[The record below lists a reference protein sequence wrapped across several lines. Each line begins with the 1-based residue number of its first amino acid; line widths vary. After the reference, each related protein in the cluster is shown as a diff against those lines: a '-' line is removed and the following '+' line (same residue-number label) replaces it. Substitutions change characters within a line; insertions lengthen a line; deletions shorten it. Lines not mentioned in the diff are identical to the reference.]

1 MPSWK
6 KVIVSGSD
14 ASLNS
19 LNVINGI
26 TGSLL
31 GTSSYASNA
40 DLLDGLNSTAFVLNS
55 QTSSFTTTSSFNAYT
70 SSINT
75 YTSSLN
81 SKTSSFA
88 TTGSNNFNG
97 NQNITG
103 SLTISSSAAIDLN
116 VIGGQ
121 NITGSLNVSGS
132 QTFIGTQTVTG
143 SLLVSGST
151 TQIGNNTLTGNTS
164 LSGSLTISGS
174 QGSAT
179 PTINIFGDI
188 NQTGYTKYLPVTSN
202 IDNSISASYIYVSG
216 STSDLYFTQNGN
228 GYSNT
233 SRLRWLESN
242 LYTGLLSGGV
252 VSASLGSTS
261 FTISSGSALIVSLGA
276 STSSIDPYPTA
287 RRISWNTVTTP
298 LYNSGSAKITY
309 VGIDGNG
316 AVVQQTVPW
325 GSTDITQW
333 DTQVELGVVL
343 HLSGSV
349 VTGIYNSPQIS
360 YGQSQQADDFIRAFG
375 PVKISGHTLQVSGSS
390 PTLSIKKTAGTAYNR
405 GSNYVNNPNHP
416 STVSDPAANTSK
428 IYRYYISGST
438 PVIDTGVANA
448 GYTTIDNLQYVNTST
463 GALTSVGNS
472 NWSIQRVFWIPNS
485 PTNAFLVYYGNGIY
499 PTLLDA
505 VNAKDTEVFTEA
517 PNTAAN
523 AIFLGYIIVEGGAGR
538 DLLNSDEATIIQGGL
553 FRAVGGVGSSGTTPI
568 STTLESLADVS
579 IPTKTAGDLL
589 YYNGASWINSK
600 GLTGNYSITGSLSVS
615 SAITANLT
623 GTASFTTTASYANNA
638 DLLDGLNSSVFTL
651 NSQTSSFVLNSQT
664 SSFVQNSQTGAFATF
679 TALNA
684 YTSSINTYT
693 SSLNS
698 ATGAFST
705 FTALNA
711 YTSSINTYTSSL
723 NSKTSSFATTG
734 SNNFNG
740 NQTITGSLLISSSAS
755 TNLTVVGNSIFT
767 GSLTISGSSVS
778 GALSI
783 DCLTPATSYGS
794 LTIKSTTSDKNN
806 AVLSL
811 ISTATSSNFYVTGS
825 SIDFWGF
832 QTDDFPFPSGIY
844 KNSFIQDA
852 NYSLNFGSLNSFKWN
867 TFNLGYTGSTAAV
880 DGFGALTGNPI
891 GTNLLTLNTSQL
903 SSSVAVVAPSF
914 TGNLTGTAS
923 FASNALSASYARSA
937 SLATT
942 ADVATTIAVVN
953 NTGDA
958 TRYLV
963 WAATGAGNRTPNI
976 TTQRFVVNS
985 ATGSM
990 GINKSTIASGYILDV
1005 GGNALI
1011 SGSLTIFSGSAID
1024 FQVTDTGTKIGNAP
1038 SDNHTVTGSL
1048 LLSGSLTSTGT
1059 ITAQT
1064 LIVQTVS
1071 SSVIYSSGSN
1081 RFGNDLANTQVLTGS
1096 VIITGSLSVNGSN
1109 AVLTNQ
1115 TSSFVLNSQT
1125 SSFVQNSQTSS
1136 FATFTALN
1144 AYTSSINTY
1153 TSSLN
1158 SATGAFATFTA
1169 LNAYTSSINT
1179 YTSSINAKTS
1189 SFATTGSNN
1198 FIGTENITGSLN
1210 VSGSTT
1216 FTGTSGTTLLS
1227 TNADTLIF
1235 TGSLYTSGAA
1245 SLSGSISISGSLSV
1259 NGSNVILTNQ
1269 TGAFTLNSQ
1278 TSSFVLNSQTSSMS
1292 VLSASFA
1299 ATSSKI
1305 NVIQNPG
1312 AGQYAIIFAALSGA
1326 GTGSQQLAVT
1336 GSDFSYEP
1344 QSGRLNVQNLNGT
1357 ASLATTASYANYA
1370 ELLDGLDATQFTLTS
1385 SFNPYTSSINS
1396 YTSSLNTATS
1406 SFVLNSQTSS
1416 FVQNSQTGAFA
1427 TFTALNAYTSSLNNF
1442 SASILSYTASQNNL
1456 NGTYAT
1462 TSSLNAYTSS
1472 INTYT
1477 SSLNS
1482 VTSSF
1487 VKNSQTSSM
1496 SVLSAS
1502 YAATASLADT
1512 ASFINVSGNALDA
1525 LRYPLFVATGV
1536 GVRTANISTNRIV
1549 ANGATGSLGLGKGS
1563 ITSGY
1568 YLDVAGSVLISG
1580 SLVVTGST
1588 VISSS
1593 LTIFSGS
1600 AIDFQVTDTG
1610 TKIGNAPSDN
1620 HTVTGSLLLSGSLTS
1635 TGTITAQTLIVQTV
1649 TSSVIYSSG
1658 SNVFGNSLANTQV
1671 FTGSV
1676 IVTGSLSVN
1685 GSNAVL
1691 TNQTSSFTLNSQTS
1705 SFATTGSNTF
1715 NGNQIITGSLTVGS
1729 SSLGPNENTI
1739 TLGARD
1745 NANEGGQI
1753 GFNAP
1758 GGTFASASFIDNWS
1772 NFARILR
1779 GTNASSNALVAQWN
1793 LGTLQ
1798 MELPGYTSVS
1808 SFAGTAAANLAVD
1821 SSGKVITVSTS
1832 GGSVF
1837 PYVGNA
1843 VITGSLTATTGLISP
1858 VNGGAYLRGGDDAEL
1873 WDINVTNT
1881 VGLYGQQDQTVG
1893 SLKLGSG
1900 GGTISGKTGFIGINT
1915 IAPLYALDI
1924 NASGSTG
1931 ARVYSGSLAVGN
1943 ITPSATVGR
1952 IDASN
1957 DVVAFSTSDIRFKEN
1972 INPIDNA
1979 LEKLDQI
1986 GGYTFDWKTEEE
1998 LVSLHGFKGHDVG
2011 IIAQEIESI
2020 LPEVVTT
2027 RDSGYK
2033 AVKYEKIVPLLIQAI
2048 KEQQEQ
2054 IKELQDIIKNK

>member
-14 ASLNS
+14 ANLNS

-97 NQNITG
+97 NQ
-103 SLTISSSAAIDLN
+103 
-116 VIGGQ
+116 
-121 NITGSLNVSGS
+121 
-132 QTFIGTQTVTG
+132 
-143 SLLVSGST
+143 
-151 TQIGNNTLTGNTS
+151 
-164 LSGSLTISGS
+164 
-174 QGSAT
+174 
-179 PTINIFGDI
+179 
-188 NQTGYTKYLPVTSN
+188 
-202 IDNSISASYIYVSG
+202 
-216 STSDLYFTQNGN
+216 
-228 GYSNT
+228 
-233 SRLRWLESN
+233 
-242 LYTGLLSGGV
+242 
-252 VSASLGSTS
+252 
-261 FTISSGSALIVSLGA
+261 
-276 STSSIDPYPTA
+276 
-287 RRISWNTVTTP
+287 
-298 LYNSGSAKITY
+298 
-309 VGIDGNG
+309 
-316 AVVQQTVPW
+316 
-325 GSTDITQW
+325 
-333 DTQVELGVVL
+333 
-343 HLSGSV
+343 
-349 VTGIYNSPQIS
+349 
-360 YGQSQQADDFIRAFG
+360 
-375 PVKISGHTLQVSGSS
+375 
-390 PTLSIKKTAGTAYNR
+390 
-405 GSNYVNNPNHP
+405 
-416 STVSDPAANTSK
+416 
-428 IYRYYISGST
+428 
-438 PVIDTGVANA
+438 
-448 GYTTIDNLQYVNTST
+448 
-463 GALTSVGNS
+463 
-472 NWSIQRVFWIPNS
+472 
-485 PTNAFLVYYGNGIY
+485 
-499 PTLLDA
+499 
-505 VNAKDTEVFTEA
+505 
-517 PNTAAN
+517 
-523 AIFLGYIIVEGGAGR
+523 
-538 DLLNSDEATIIQGGL
+538 
-553 FRAVGGVGSSGTTPI
+553 
-568 STTLESLADVS
+568 
-579 IPTKTAGDLL
+579 
-589 YYNGASWINSK
+589 
-600 GLTGNYSITGSLSVS
+600 
-615 SAITANLT
+615 
-623 GTASFTTTASYANNA
+623 
-638 DLLDGLNSSVFTL
+638 
-651 NSQTSSFVLNSQT
+651 
-664 SSFVQNSQTGAFATF
+664 
-679 TALNA
+679 
-684 YTSSINTYT
+684 
-693 SSLNS
+693 
-698 ATGAFST
+698 
-705 FTALNA
+705 
-711 YTSSINTYTSSL
+711 
-723 NSKTSSFATTG
+723 
-734 SNNFNG
+734 
-740 NQTITGSLLISSSAS
+740 TITGSLLISSSAS

-767 GSLTISGSSVS
+767 GSATISIPDTFTEIPPTALTLRNESTSVGSKVP
-778 GALSI
+778 GTSI
-783 DCLTPATSYGS
+783 EFWSY
-794 LTIKSTTSDKNN
+794 N
-806 AVLSL
+806 
-811 ISTATSSNFYVTGS
+811 
-825 SIDFWGF
+825 
-832 QTDDFPFPSGIY
+832 TDENQPSGIY
-844 KNSFIQDA
+844 KSSYIINNPYYNQGLTFGNFPGTFKFNSY
-852 NYSLNFGSLNSFKWN
+852 NSLGYQ
-867 TFNLGYTGSTAAV
+867 YTGSV
-880 DGFGALTGNPI
+880 VTGSNPAPI
-891 GTNLLTLNTSQL
+891 GSTVFEINNSQV
-903 SSSVAVVAPSF
+903 SSSVAILAPSF

-923 FASNALSASYARSA
+923 YASNALSASYARSA

-976 TTQRFVVNS
+976 TTQRFIVNS

-1011 SGSLTIFSGSAID
+1011 SGSLTVFSGSVID
-1024 FQVTDTGTKIGNAP
+1024 FQVTDAGTKIGNAP

-1064 LIVQTVS
+1064 LVVQTVS

-1179 YTSSINAKTS
+1179 YTSSLNAKTS

-1269 TGAFTLNSQ
+1269 TGAF
-1278 TSSFVLNSQTSSMS
+1278 VLNSQTSSMS

-1299 ATSSKI
+1299 ATASFAL
-1305 NVIQNPG
+1305 NTQN
-1312 AGQYAIIFAALSGA
+1312 ID
-1326 GTGSQQLAVT
+1326 TGS
-1336 GSDFSYEP
+1336 
-1344 QSGRLNVQNLNGT
+1344 
-1357 ASLATTASYANYA
+1357 
-1370 ELLDGLDATQFTLTS
+1370 LLLTS
-1385 SFNPYTSSINS
+1385 SFNAYTSSINS

-1593 LTIFSGS
+1593 LTVFSGS

-1610 TKIGNAPSDN
+1610 TKIGNQPSDN
-1620 HTVTGSLLLSGSLTS
+1620 HSVTGSLFLSGSLTS
-1635 TGTITAQTLIVQTV
+1635 TGTLTAQTLIVQTI

-1676 IVTGSLSVN
+1676 N
-1685 GSNAVL
+1685 
-1691 TNQTSSFTLNSQTS
+1691 
-1705 SFATTGSNTF
+1705 
-1715 NGNQIITGSLTVGS
+1715 ITGSLNVYNGEIFA
-1729 SSLGPNENTI
+1729 GRIDNT
-1739 TLGARD
+1739 
-1745 NANEGGQI
+1745 NEGGQVS
-1753 GFNAP
+1753 
-1758 GGTFASASFIDNWS
+1758 FARALDGVNGWYIDVYGNTSTPSLRFID
-1772 NFARILR
+1772 
-1779 GTNASSNALVAQWN
+1779 
-1793 LGTLQ
+1793 
-1798 MELPGYTSVS
+1798 VS
-1808 SFAGTAAANLAVD
+1808 TAAVRM
-1821 SSGKVITVSTS
+1821 T
-1832 GGSVF
+1832 
-1837 PYVGNA
+1837 
-1843 VITGSLTATTGLISP
+1843 IS
-1858 VNGGAYLRGGDDAEL
+1858 
-1873 WDINVTNT
+1873 
-1881 VGLYGQQDQTVG
+1881 
-1893 SLKLGSG
+1893 GSG
-1900 GGTISGKTGFIGINT
+1900 GITMGQ
-1915 IAPLYALDI
+1915 
-1924 NASGSTG
+1924 
-1931 ARVYSGSLAVGN
+1931 SLAVGSIN
-1943 ITPSATVGR
+1943 PSATVGR

-1972 INPIDNA
+1972 ITPIPNA
-1979 LEKLDQI
+1979 LDKLDKI
-1986 GGYTFDWKTEEE
+1986 GGYTFDWKTEEK

-2027 RDSGYK
+2027 RDNGYK